1 MNYIVKRVVLL
12 ILIVIAFYYISD
24 YIQETAV
31 VEPGDFNF
39 EGVIA
44 FFRMSLILVIVS
56 LAIFG
61 YEAYIFHK
69 QGRKKERNVSLG
81 LIISIVLLIAIF
93 AGFFLQF
100 VV

>member
-1 MNYIVKRVVLL
+1 
-12 ILIVIAFYYISD
+12 VIAVYFISD
-24 YIQETAV
+24 YIQDTAV

-44 FFRMSLILVIVS
+44 FFRMSLVLVIVS
-56 LAIFG
+56 LGIFG
-61 YEAYIFHK
+61 YEAYTFHQRGK
-69 QGRKKERNVSLG
+69 KKERNVSLS
-81 LIISIVLLIAIF
+81 LIISIVLLVAVF